1 MKKLISAIL
10 SGAMLLTLLAGCGG
24 SPAPANSGADASKSG
39 GTPAASSSGD
49 SSGAAFEEGM
59 SFDVMEF
66 VTGPSGAAG
75 LRSAPP

>member
-49 SSGAAFEEGM
+49 SSGAAF
-59 SFDVMEF
+59 
-66 VTGPSGAAG
+66 
-75 LRSAPP
+75 AP